1 MEEYITIINAVGFPI
16 FAFILMW
23 KLANE
28 TIRDNSNAIIELR
41 EVVKELKK

>member
-1 MEEYITIINAVGFPI
+1 MEEIITIINTVGFPI
-16 FAFILMW
+16 FAFVLMW

-41 EVVKELKK
+41 EFIKERK